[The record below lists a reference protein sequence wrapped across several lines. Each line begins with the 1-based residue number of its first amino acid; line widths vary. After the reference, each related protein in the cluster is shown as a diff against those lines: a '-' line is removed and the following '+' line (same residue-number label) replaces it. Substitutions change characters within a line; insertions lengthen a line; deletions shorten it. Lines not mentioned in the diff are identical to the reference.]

1 MKGAILGDI
10 IGSRFERSGIK
21 TTEFDLFSV
30 ECRFTDDT
38 VLTVAIAEAILAQKD
53 YAETVQEYA
62 LRYPDAGYGGT
73 FKKWMH
79 GEIIGP
85 YNSWGN
91 GSAMRVS
98 PVGWLFNDLETVR
111 TEARKSAAIT
121 HDHPEGIKGAEA
133 IAAAIFLL
141 RQGAEKEDIRKY
153 VQETF
158 GYNLRRTVEE
168 IRPDYRFDVSCQG
181 SVPESI
187 IAFLDSKDLVDA
199 IRLAISLGG
208 DTDTQAAMAAS
219 LAEPFYGG
227 VPPALEEVMLAFL
240 PNDFVDV
247 MHRFERALQVG

>member
-30 ECRFTDDT
+30 ECSFTDDT

-227 VPPALEEVMLAFL
+227 VPPALGEVMIAFL

>member
-30 ECRFTDDT
+30 ECSFTDDT